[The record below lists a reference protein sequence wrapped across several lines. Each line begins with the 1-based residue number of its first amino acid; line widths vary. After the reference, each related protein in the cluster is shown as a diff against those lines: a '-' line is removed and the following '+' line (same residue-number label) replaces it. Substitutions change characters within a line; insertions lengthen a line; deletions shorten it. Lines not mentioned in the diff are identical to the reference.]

1 MERDGRAVLDF
12 MKDNAEEIEK
22 RTTIL
27 RANLSQTKSSQY
39 MNRANDNWSNVFNE
53 TPQWEIQWRIP
64 VKQKQQITTYIPE
77 KKRGA

>member
-27 RANLSQTKSSQY
+27 RANLSATKSSQY
-39 MNRANDNWSNVFNE
+39 MNRANDNWLNVFNE
-53 TPQWEIQWRIP
+53 TP
-64 VKQKQQITTYIPE
+64 
-77 KKRGA
+77 

>member
-1 MERDGRAVLDF
+1 MDYLEYVERDGRAVLDF

-27 RANLSQTKSSQY
+27 RANLSATKSSQY
-39 MNRANDNWSNVFNE
+39 MNRANDNWLNVFNE

-64 VKQKQQITTYIPE
+64 VK
-77 KKRGA
+77 